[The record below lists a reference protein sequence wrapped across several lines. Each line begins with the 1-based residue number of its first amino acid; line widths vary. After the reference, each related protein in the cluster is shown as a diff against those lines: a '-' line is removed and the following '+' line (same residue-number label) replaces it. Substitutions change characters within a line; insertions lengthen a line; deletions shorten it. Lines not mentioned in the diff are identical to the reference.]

1 MVYPAEVGRVPG
13 LLYEGG
19 HLAGEGE
26 GFPAPL
32 LPPLKLTQQHRQRSA
47 RHPKNPKRK
56 LVSIHQC
63 FGSGSETRMF
73 QNFDFN
79 ADPNPEMLF
88 TPVRIQV
95 QLPKIMRIRIR
106 VQLVI
111 HRYLYLR
118 ISRIQKYFFWI
129 RIHTPELWIRL
140 WIQEAS

>member
-1 MVYPAEVGRVPG
+1 
-13 LLYEGG
+13 
-19 HLAGEGE
+19 
-26 GFPAPL
+26 
-32 LPPLKLTQQHRQRSA
+32 
-47 RHPKNPKRK
+47 
-56 LVSIHQC
+56 
-63 FGSGSETRMF
+63 MF

-79 ADPNPEMLF
+79 AVPNPEMLF
-88 TPVRIQV
+88 TLVRIQV